1 MELINIDNFIHYF
14 LLNNKQASIQW
25 KENLLD
31 VKKQNISSQIS
42 AMTASTAQ
50 VVTLTSDSPDNTD
63 YNAIGAAVSS
73 ISTNLGDFSN
83 HVMTIASIN
92 ETSDIQNDR
101 LLQAAKNLCNAF
113 GNFLKLVEPETNEVN
128 FFFFYID
135 FIRNLNSYF

>member
-1 MELINIDNFIHYF
+1 MN
-14 LLNNKQASIQW
+14 
-25 KENLLD
+25 
-31 VKKQNISSQIS
+31 
-42 AMTASTAQ
+42 ASTAQ

-83 HVMTIASIN
+83 HIMTIASIN

-113 GNFLKLVEPETNEVN
+113 GNFLKLVEPEANEVLWCLIAFLLEN
-128 FFFFYID
+128 LFSYLFF
-135 FIRNLNSYF
+135 

>member
-1 MELINIDNFIHYF
+1 
-14 LLNNKQASIQW
+14 
-25 KENLLD
+25 
-31 VKKQNISSQIS
+31 
-42 AMTASTAQ
+42 MTASTAQ
-50 VVTLTSDSPDNTD
+50 VVTLTSDLPDNTD

-113 GNFLKLVEPETNEVN
+113 GNFLKLVEPEANEVN
-128 FFFFYID
+128 FYFFYIL
-135 FIRNLNSYF
+135 FYPKTLTLIFKPRQTLFSAVSKIGEASNEVMRNICENEMTNVQIQVN